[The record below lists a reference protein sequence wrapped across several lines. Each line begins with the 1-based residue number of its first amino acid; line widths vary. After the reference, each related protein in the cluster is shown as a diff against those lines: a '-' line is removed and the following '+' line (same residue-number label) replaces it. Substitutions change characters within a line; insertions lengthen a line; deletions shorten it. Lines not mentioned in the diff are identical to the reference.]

1 MIKKCMVLFGLL
13 LVLFLPVFAQGQT
26 ESAPKIR
33 VVYFGSPYCLHCRHM
48 EKEFLDGFLSRN
60 ASRIEFVRVDVTKYN
75 LAFLNAMREY
85 GIERGGTP
93 AMVIGEEFLMGYP
106 SEIKDRADLAVSKAL
121 MNKEN
126 TRVQIPA
133 ELLAEGVEQAK
144 TNPLGKENPAPANTA
159 VSQPKE
165 PSVPAVKQQKAQ
177 SPAKETDG
185 QSEAVL
191 PLSPSAKEE
200 VSPKTALPASGQE
213 PELAKPQPTHQ
224 DVFNQLTFWMIA
236 GAGLVDGINPCAF
249 AVIVFFISF
258 LSVYKYEKREIIA
271 VGAAYCAAVF
281 IAYVLLGLGA
291 FKFLYA
297 MQGFYYV
304 MWGLKMITV
313 LLCAAFLLLSAYD
326 CWHYC
331 RTKDASG
338 IILQL
343 PVKYKTFIH
352 KVMHAFLKDRNKSV
366 WRLGAAALIVGF
378 VVSLVEAV
386 CTGQV
391 YLPTI
396 VVVLKEAGD
405 NFWRAAEFLLVY
417 NLMFIVPL
425 VLVFML
431 ALAGYESA
439 TFSGWFKKH
448 LGLAKLL
455 LCGVFAA
462 LLVLLLKNW

>member
-1 MIKKCMVLFGLL
+1 MIKKCISLIALL
-13 LVLFLPVFAQGQT
+13 LAVCLPVTAQTQT
-26 ESAPKIR
+26 PSAQKVQ

-48 EKEFLDGFLSRN
+48 ENSFLEGFLSRN
-60 ASRIEFVRVDVTKYN
+60 AHRIDFVRVDVTKYN
-75 LAFLNAMREY
+75 LAFMHALRDY

-93 AMVIGEEFLMGYP
+93 AMAIGEEFLMGYP
-106 SEIKDRADLAVSKAL
+106 LEIGDRADLAVSKAI
-121 MNKEN
+121 MNKEV
-126 TRVQIPA
+126 THVKLPK
-133 ELLAEGVEQAK
+133 ELLVA
-144 TNPLGKENPAPANTA
+144 PAPQKAEAAKPQEPA
-159 VSQPKE
+159 VSNTQETSPVKE
-165 PSVPAVKQQKAQ
+165 APAPQVKQEKPAQ
-177 SPAKETDG
+177 ASVKEVSSAD
-185 QSEAVL
+185 
-191 PLSPSAKEE
+191 SAKEPE
-200 VSPKTALPASGQE
+200 VAANPQPTAPVAAAKAQTSAPAE
-213 PELAKPQPTHQ
+213 AEEPTHQ

-258 LSVYKYEKREIIA
+258 LSVYKYEKREIVA
-271 VGAAYCAAVF
+271 VGTAYCSAVF

-304 MWGLKMITV
+304 MWGLKIVTV
-313 LLCAAFLLLSAYD
+313 LLCVAFLLLSAYD
-326 CWHYC
+326 CWHYY

-338 IILQL
+338 LVLQL
-343 PVKYKTFIH
+343 PTKYKTFIH
-352 KVMHAFLKDRNKSV
+352 KVMHAFLKDRSKSV
-366 WRLGAAALIVGF
+366 WRLGIAALIVGF

-417 NLMFIVPL
+417 NVMFIVPL
-425 VLVFML
+425 VLVFAL

-439 TFSGWFKKH
+439 TFSGWLKKH

-455 LCGVFAA
+455 LCAVFVV
-462 LLVLLLKNW
+462 LLVLLLQNW

>member
-1 MIKKCMVLFGLL
+1 MIKKWIGLFSLL
-13 LVLFLPVFAQGQT
+13 LALCMPALGQT
-26 ESAPKIR
+26 APAPAQKVQ

-48 EKEFLDGFLSRN
+48 EKSFLDGFLSRN
-60 ASRIEFVRVDVTKYN
+60 ANRIDFVRVDVTKYN
-75 LAFLNAMREY
+75 LAFMQALKEY
-85 GIERGGTP
+85 GVASGGTP

-106 SEIKDRADLAVSKAL
+106 SEIGDRADLAVSKAI
-121 MNKEN
+121 MNKEV
-126 TRVQIPA
+126 THVKLPK
-133 ELLAEGVEQAK
+133 ELLVV
-144 TNPLGKENPAPANTA
+144 PAPQETEA
-159 VSQPKE
+159 SKPQE
-165 PSVPAVKQQKAQ
+165 PSVSNTKEITPVKEEHAPQVKKEEPAQASVKEVSSA
-177 SPAKETDG
+177 D
-185 QSEAVL
+185 
-191 PLSPSAKEE
+191 SAKEPE
-200 VSPKTALPASGQE
+200 VT
-213 PELAKPQPTHQ
+213 AKPQPTAPVAAAAAQGSAPAEAEPTHQ

-258 LSVYKYEKREIIA
+258 LSVYKYEKREIVA
-271 VGAAYCAAVF
+271 VGTAYCAAVF

-304 MWGLKMITV
+304 MWGLKIVTV
-313 LLCAAFLLLSAYD
+313 LLCVAFLLLSAYD
-326 CWHYC
+326 CWHYY

-338 IILQL
+338 LVLQL
-343 PVKYKTFIH
+343 PTKYKTFIH
-352 KVMHAFLKDRNKSV
+352 KVMHAFLKDRSKSV
-366 WRLGAAALIVGF
+366 WRLGIAALIVGF

-417 NLMFIVPL
+417 NVMFIVPL
-425 VLVFML
+425 VLVFAL

-439 TFSGWFKKH
+439 TFSGWLKKH

-455 LCGVFAA
+455 LCAVFVV
-462 LLVLLLKNW
+462 LLVLLLQNW

>member
-1 MIKKCMVLFGLL
+1 MIKKCISLIALL
-13 LVLFLPVFAQGQT
+13 LAICLPVTAQTQT
-26 ESAPKIR
+26 PSEQKVQ

-48 EKEFLDGFLSRN
+48 ENSFLDGFLSRN
-60 ASRIEFVRVDVTKYN
+60 AHRIDFVRVDVTKYN
-75 LAFLNAMREY
+75 LAFMHALRDY

-93 AMVIGEEFLMGYP
+93 AMAIGEEFLMGYP
-106 SEIKDRADLAVSKAL
+106 SEIGDRADLAVSKAI
-121 MNKEN
+121 MNKEV
-126 TRVQIPA
+126 THVKLPK
-133 ELLAEGVEQAK
+133 ELLVA
-144 TNPLGKENPAPANTA
+144 PAPQEAEASKPQEPAISNTQDTA
-159 VSQPKE
+159 PVKE
-165 PSVPAVKQQKAQ
+165 EPAQASV
-177 SPAKETDG
+177 KEISSAD
-185 QSEAVL
+185 
-191 PLSPSAKEE
+191 SAKEPE
-200 VSPKTALPASGQE
+200 VAAEPQPADPVAAAAAQTSAPSDE
-213 PELAKPQPTHQ
+213 EPTHQ

-258 LSVYKYEKREIIA
+258 LSVYKYEKREIVA
-271 VGAAYCAAVF
+271 VGTAYCAAVF

-304 MWGLKMITV
+304 MWGLKIVTV
-313 LLCAAFLLLSAYD
+313 LLCVAFLLLSAYD
-326 CWHYC
+326 CWHYY

-338 IILQL
+338 LVLQL
-343 PVKYKTFIH
+343 PTKYKTFIH
-352 KVMHAFLKDRNKSV
+352 KVMHTFLKDRSKSV
-366 WRLGAAALIVGF
+366 WRLGIAALIVGF

-417 NLMFIVPL
+417 NVMFIVPL
-425 VLVFML
+425 VLVFAL
-431 ALAGYESA
+431 ALAGYESS
-439 TFSGWFKKH
+439 TFSGWLKKH

-455 LCGVFAA
+455 LCAVFVV
-462 LLVLLLKNW
+462 LLVLLLQNW

>member
-1 MIKKCMVLFGLL
+1 MIKKCISLIALL
-13 LVLFLPVFAQGQT
+13 LAICLPVTAQTQT
-26 ESAPKIR
+26 PSAQKVQ

-48 EKEFLDGFLSRN
+48 ENSFLDGFLSRN
-60 ASRIEFVRVDVTKYN
+60 AHRIDFVRVDVTKYN
-75 LAFLNAMREY
+75 LAFMHALRDY

-93 AMVIGEEFLMGYP
+93 AMAIGEEFLMGYP
-106 SEIKDRADLAVSKAL
+106 SEIGDRADLAVSKAI
-121 MNKEN
+121 MNKEV
-126 TRVQIPA
+126 THVKLPK
-133 ELLAEGVEQAK
+133 ELLVA
-144 TNPLGKENPAPANTA
+144 PAPQEAEASKPQEPAVSNTQNTA
-159 VSQPKE
+159 PVKE
-165 PSVPAVKQQKAQ
+165 EPAPQVRKEKPAQASVKEVPSA
-177 SPAKETDG
+177 D
-185 QSEAVL
+185 
-191 PLSPSAKEE
+191 SAKEPE
-200 VSPKTALPASGQE
+200 VAAEPQPAAPVAALAAQTSAPSDE
-213 PELAKPQPTHQ
+213 EPTHQ

-258 LSVYKYEKREIIA
+258 LSVYKYEKREIVA
-271 VGAAYCAAVF
+271 VGTAYCAAVF
-281 IAYVLLGLGA
+281 VAYVLLGLGA

-304 MWGLKMITV
+304 MWGLKIITV
-313 LLCAAFLLLSAYD
+313 LLCVAFLLLSAYD
-326 CWHYC
+326 CWHYY

-338 IILQL
+338 LVLQL
-343 PVKYKTFIH
+343 PTKYKTFIH
-352 KVMHAFLKDRNKSV
+352 KVMHAFLKDRSKSV
-366 WRLGAAALIVGF
+366 WRLGIAALIVGF

-417 NLMFIVPL
+417 NIMFIVPL
-425 VLVFML
+425 VLVFAL

-439 TFSGWFKKH
+439 TFSGWLKKH

-455 LCGVFAA
+455 LCAVFV
-462 LLVLLLKNW
+462 VLLILLLQNW